1 MKDTILEILKR
12 MDNIKYGFTDLN
24 GNIYEPNKKNYREV
38 FPTEYRLKRNDELL
52 KTNYGVCW
60 DQVELERYMLEKEG
74 IECSS
79 YGIVCYDDNLDPTHT
94 FIVVNDD
101 KKYYWVDHA
110 WQIYSGI
117 NEYDTLLELLQD
129 VKEKFITMLREDN
142 VFSDSIFMYQYDK
155 PRESYD
161 CIGFYHYL
169 ENSKLIKLNEVIDFY
184 CILNNDENY
193 DGEYIKFYK
202 YPIGMRDKNNWYKV
216 NLNDEE
222 VQKLIKDVDYGIGLS
237 INDFKDLDYDK
248 YKNDIRIVKVM
259 FIDKKIPIRFF
270 RKVDGDER

>member
-1 MKDTILEILKR
+1 MKDTVLKILKT
-12 MDNIKYGFTDLN
+12 MDNINYGFTDID

-38 FPTEYRLKRNDELL
+38 FPTRYRLKRNDELL

-60 DQVELERYMLEKEG
+60 DQVELERYLLESDG

-117 NEYDTLLELLQD
+117 SEYDTLLELLQD
-129 VKEKFITMLREDN
+129 VKCKFKAMLKEDN

-155 PRESYD
+155 PEESYD
-161 CIGFYHYL
+161 CMEFYHYL
-169 ENSKLIKLNEVIDFY
+169 ENSKLIKLNEEIDFY
-184 CILNNDENY
+184 CMLNNDK
-193 DGEYIKFYK
+193 EYIEFYK
-202 YPIGMRDKNNWYKV
+202 YPINVINRNDWYKV
-216 NLNDEE
+216 NLIDEE
-222 VQKLIKDVDYGIGLS
+222 VKKTIKDIDYGEGLM
-237 INDFKDLDYDK
+237 INDFKYLSYEE
-248 YKNDIRIVKVM
+248 YMNNIRIVKVM
-259 FIDKKIPIRFF
+259 FIDKKIPVRFF
-270 RKVDGDER
+270 RKVDGNER